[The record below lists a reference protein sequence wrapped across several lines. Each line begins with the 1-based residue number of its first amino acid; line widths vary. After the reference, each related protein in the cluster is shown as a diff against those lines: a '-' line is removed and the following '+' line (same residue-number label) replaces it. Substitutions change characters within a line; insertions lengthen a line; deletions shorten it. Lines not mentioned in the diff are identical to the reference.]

1 MKKSL
6 KCMSSLV
13 EHQLVD
19 LETPGFK
26 LQGNEVLMKHSNLL
40 LSHVIEVRY
49 LSVTFDKCF
58 YQEMWFGL
66 LTAITYLKYC

>member
-26 LQGNEVLMKHSNLL
+26 LQGNEVLMKHSDLLSLKLDTCQLL
-40 LSHVIEVRY
+40 LTNVSIKKCGLVY
-49 LSVTFDKCF
+49 L
-58 YQEMWFGL
+58 L
-66 LTAITYLKYC
+66 P